1 MQLVIFSLVRSFR
14 EFNFT
19 LSCQALNDLLPDFFA
34 NNNVKY
40 ARWLLVL
47 LRDMFS
53 LKQTNPKIF
62 DEFNQGKFTVYKT
75 HRAFSGSAIGHARE
89 QANAVVK
96 GDGGTIGILIN
107 LL

>member
-1 MQLVIFSLVRSFR
+1 M
-14 EFNFT
+14 N
-19 LSCQALNDLLPDFFA
+19 CQALNDLLPDFFA

-53 LKQTNPKIF
+53 LKQTNLKIF

-75 HRAFSGSAIGHARE
+75 HRVFSGSAIGHARE

>member
-1 MQLVIFSLVRSFR
+1 MQLVNFSLVRSFG

-40 ARWLLVL
+40 AHWLLVL
-47 LRDMFS
+47 LREMFS
-53 LKQTNPKIF
+53 LKQTNLKIF
-62 DEFNQGKFTVYKT
+62 DEFLKFTVYKT
-75 HRAFSGSAIGHARE
+75 HRVFSGSAIGHARE

-96 GDGGTIGILIN
+96 GDGGTIRILIN
-107 LL
+107 LF